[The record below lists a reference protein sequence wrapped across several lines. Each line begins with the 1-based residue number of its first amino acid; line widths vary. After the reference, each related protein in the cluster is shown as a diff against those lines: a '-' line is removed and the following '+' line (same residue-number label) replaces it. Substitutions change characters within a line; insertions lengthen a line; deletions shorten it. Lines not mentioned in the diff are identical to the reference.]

1 MTSMKLGEWQP
12 PLLRNTSISNCTAA
26 FEWAEA
32 KSSNGAVNLKVLSRF
47 LLSMLPAD
55 ATSRLTVGDL
65 VNWYETLPDR
75 ELLHKAVHDCDLRNP
90 CNENNYISLDGD
102 TDVLGMGMIISYYLA
117 IFSASAYFFILLAE
131 KFGLLKKSHRVV
143 QSAHKTTNTFF
154 DAALIFA
161 VSMLAAGVV
170 RMASVLLDK
179 PDEDGLP
186 AGRAA
191 INATYMAIFSVFPP
205 LLLSN
210 MVRTTH
216 PHKTLRYVLWVALS
230 ALTSAT
236 DVLIIV
242 IFWGGGA
249 SGATKEGVDD
259 GRDNLWAPCRLRR
272 PVIVVFLVAHVVLW
286 VNFIWQL
293 ALMISAMLPEKYRL
307 IKETKTG
314 PETEIEREKMKKKSP
329 RELLANWRFDL
340 KIANGLLCF
349 ATGWV
354 LLAVYHAH
362 VRMERGWVPNE
373 NTWDFGQVLALATWA
388 PVVVDFLT
396 RYVYPEGTNQ
406 WELMK

>member
-117 IFSASAYFFILLAE
+117 IFSASTYFFVLLAE
-131 KFGLLKKSHRVV
+131 KFGLLKKSHP
-143 QSAHKTTNTFF
+143 
-154 DAALIFA
+154 
-161 VSMLAAGVV
+161 AGVV

-205 LLLSN
+205 LLLAN

-216 PHKTLRYVLWVALS
+216 PHKTLRYVLWVSLS

-249 SGATKEGVDD
+249 NGAVKEGVDD

-293 ALMISAMLPEKYRL
+293 GLMVSAMLPEKYKL
-307 IKETKTG
+307 IRETKTLL
-314 PETEIEREKMKKKSP
+314 ETEIEREKMKKKSP
-329 RELLANWRFDL
+329 RELLADWRFNL
-340 KIANGLLCF
+340 KIANGILCF